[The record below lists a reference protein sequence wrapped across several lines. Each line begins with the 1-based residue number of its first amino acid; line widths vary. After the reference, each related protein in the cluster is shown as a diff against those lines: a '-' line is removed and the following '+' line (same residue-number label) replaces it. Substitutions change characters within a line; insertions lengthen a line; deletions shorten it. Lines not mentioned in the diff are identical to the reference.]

1 VEQREALTE
10 AVMFV
15 TRQLNRKLQAGEKLT
30 DTVADHQRIY
40 TCTATIYLE
49 DERERLKASWLDLY
63 KREQMNTEEL
73 QKNRQELIQ
82 VKADNF

>member
-30 DTVADHQRIY
+30 DTVADHQCIY
-40 TCTATIYLE
+40 TYTATIYLE
-49 DERERLKASWLDLY
+49 GERERLKAL
-63 KREQMNTEEL
+63 KE
-73 QKNRQELIQ
+73 
-82 VKADNF
+82 ADEP